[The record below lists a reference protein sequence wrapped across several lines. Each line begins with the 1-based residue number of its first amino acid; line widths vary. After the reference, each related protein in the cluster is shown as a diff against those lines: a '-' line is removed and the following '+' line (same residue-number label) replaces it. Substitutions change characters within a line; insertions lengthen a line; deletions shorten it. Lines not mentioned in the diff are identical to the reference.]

1 VTDEKFVQ
9 KRKDIVEKI
18 GGLPEPQVKNKEW
31 LYLLEEETRNSI
43 MIEGFFVSEKELEN
57 HTEAFNY
64 FKTASFVYGLAY
76 ENYKLKEFLF
86 GTPLIRQINKYLG
99 NSGEF
104 RKEKIIIAGSKFN
117 PPELYVQEWIEIFI
131 NFVNHIEKDFSFE
144 KLAVSHA
151 FFEEIHP
158 FKDGNGRTGRI
169 ILNYILISKGYPLV
183 IIKGDEESKK
193 LYYKGLE
200 EIDRQTFNIFEK
212 YKNKPPKKEEVL
224 KQLNDVK
231 SEILKKIIFESL
243 IETLDK
249 IIISIYEEKGA
260 KLEQVSDLL
269 TQLGYSPSSGRK
281 LIKRGK
287 IIAVKRNNKW
297 YSVKDLVNTLL

>member
-1 VTDEKFVQ
+1 
-9 KRKDIVEKI
+9 KI

-104 RKEKIIIAGSKFN
+104 RKEKIIISGFN

-269 TQLGYSPSSGRK
+269 TQLDYSPSSGRK

-297 YSVKDLVNTLL
+297 YSVKNLVNTLL